1 MIRKLNRTI
10 PVAAAI
16 AVGALLCAPPTP
28 AAAVGPRYLTVMTF
42 NIARGQVA
50 GGELR
55 RIAAVI
61 RSVRPNLVGLQEV
74 DRSWSRSGS
83 VDQAAELG
91 RLLGMRHQF
100 TRNLDCAAADG
111 DADGFCQYGTA
122 ILSRH
127 PILPESPRR
136 YRLPGAAGEEPRA
149 LARVTVNVGGRLV
162 DVFNTH
168 LSFVEPTRVRQVA
181 AVKRIV
187 RHDRRPFVLTGDFN
201 ALPFHLEMVSLRR
214 VVRDGPTAAG
224 RPHLRTTTRV
234 HPVRL
239 DYVFLPRPPLNGPP
253 ERVAALSA
261 FVISRPRVSDHRP
274 LVVRIRVP
282 GTAAT
287 PR

>member
-1 MIRKLNRTI
+1 MIRAAVRTSAG
-10 PVAAAI
+10 PLAI
-16 AVGALLCAPPTP
+16 AVAALLCAAPAP

-42 NIARGQVA
+42 NLAHGHFA
-50 GGELR
+50 GGDLR
-55 RIAAVI
+55 RVAAVI
-61 RSVRPNLVGLQEV
+61 RSARPDLVGLQEV
-74 DRSWSRSGS
+74 DRSWSRSGG
-83 VDQAAELG
+83 VDQPAELA
-91 RLLGMRHQF
+91 RLLRMRHRF
-100 TRNLDCAAADG
+100 TANLDCRARDR

-127 PILPESPRR
+127 PFLPAGRR
-136 YRLPGAAGEEPRA
+136 YRLPAPPTEEPRA
-149 LARVTVNVGGRLV
+149 LARATVNVGGRLV

-168 LSFVEPTRVRQVA
+168 LSFVEPTRVRQVE

-201 ALPFHLEMVSLRR
+201 ALPFHQEMVSLRR

-224 RPHLRTTTRV
+224 RPYLRTTALAR
-234 HPVRL
+234 PVRL
-239 DYVFLPRPPLNGPP
+239 DYVFLPRPPFNGPP

-261 FVISRPRVSDHRP
+261 FVITRPRVSDHRP

-282 GTAAT
+282 GTAST